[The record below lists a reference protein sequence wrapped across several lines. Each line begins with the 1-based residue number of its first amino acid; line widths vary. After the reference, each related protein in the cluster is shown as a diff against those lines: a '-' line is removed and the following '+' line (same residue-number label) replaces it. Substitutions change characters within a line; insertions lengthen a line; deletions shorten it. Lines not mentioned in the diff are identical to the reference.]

1 MVIWSGLWYIAVGGN
16 ESISYICYST
26 DDVNWT
32 TKQVSCRYLYG
43 ATYGNGKYIVMGDGG
58 YIAYSTDGINWTSKI
73 VGLITWAG
81 GAYGNGKYVVIGN
94 NGYIAYST
102 DDINW
107 IMKG

>member
-1 MVIWSGLWYIAVGGN
+1 MIGYSSDGVNWTAKQVTGMWLYGVAYGNGKYIAVGGN

-58 YIAYSTDGINWTSKI
+58 SSSRRRNDPETLPEYFPQMHGR
-73 VGLITWAG
+73 GL
-81 GAYGNGKYVVIGN
+81 
-94 NGYIAYST
+94 
-102 DDINW
+102 
-107 IMKG
+107 

>member
-1 MVIWSGLWYIAVGGN
+1 MIGYSSDGVNWTAKQVTGMWLYGVAYGNGKYIAVGGN

-73 VGLITWAG
+73 VGLDR
-81 GAYGNGKYVVIGN
+81 KSVV
-94 NGYIAYST
+94 
-102 DDINW
+102 
-107 IMKG
+107 